1 MGYPI
6 ETYHG
11 GYNLSP
17 RREAV
22 RYIVVHY
29 VGDGTSAA
37 GSARR
42 NCVYFA
48 GGDRQASAHY
58 FIDDGSIYEYADP
71 SAHAAWHVG
80 DGHGRYGITNA
91 NSVGIEVCNNGGPY
105 TEAEIDR
112 LAWLVQRLMARFGVP
127 ADRVVRHYDASR
139 KMCPLYYVQHHDA
152 WVALHARI
160 TGGAVSGD
168 VATDSPGLG
177 DTSWTGPLMW
187 RELES
192 QLGLTP
198 TGTIS
203 GQSDYNRTKVQVRI
217 ERGLYDC
224 GYTRHG
230 STCVRALQ
238 GKLGV
243 EVDGQMGSGTV
254 KALQA
259 WLNDKVGTGLAVDGY
274 YGPATSSAV
283 GKALEAGRFRG

>member
-11 GYNLSP
+11 DYNLSP
-17 RREAV
+17 RRESV
-22 RYIVVHY
+22 RNIVVHY

-37 GSARR
+37 GSAKR
-42 NCVYFA
+42 NCMYFA
-48 GGDRQASAHY
+48 GGNRQASAHY
-58 FIDDGSIYEYADP
+58 FIDDEHIFEYADP
-71 SAHAAWHVG
+71 HKYAAWHVG
-80 DGHGRYGITNA
+80 DGHGRYGITNS
-91 NSVGIEVCNNGGPY
+91 NSIGIEVCNNGGPY

-112 LAWLVQRLMARFGVP
+112 LAWLVQKLMAEFGVP
-127 ADRVVRHYDASR
+127 AERVVRHYDASR

-168 VATDSPGLG
+168 VATDSSGLG

-224 GYTRHG
+224 GYTQHG

-238 GKLGV
+238 GKLGI
-243 EVDGQMGSGTV
+243 EVDGQMGHGTV
-254 KALQA
+254 KALQS
-259 WLNDKVGTGLAVDGY
+259 WLNDKVGAGLDVDGY

-283 GKALEAGRFRG
+283 GTALERGAFRA

>member
-22 RYIVVHY
+22 RFIVVHY

-58 FIDDGSIYEYADP
+58 FIDDASIYEYADP

-105 TEAEIDR
+105 TEAEVDR

-168 VATDSPGLG
+168 VATDSSGLG

-259 WLNDKVGTGLAVDGY
+259 WLNDKVGAGLAVDGY

>member
-1 MGYPI
+1 MGYTI
-6 ETYHG
+6 EKYHG
-11 GYNLSP
+11 KYNLNDRSV
-17 RREAV
+17 AV

-37 GSARR
+37 GSAKR
-42 NCVYFA
+42 NCMYFA
-48 GGDRQASAHY
+48 GGNRQASAHY
-58 FIDDGSIYEYADP
+58 FIDDGSIFEYADP
-71 SAHAAWHVG
+71 HAYATWHCG

-91 NSVGIEVCNNGGPY
+91 NSIGIEVCNNGGPY
-105 TEAEIDR
+105 TEAETDR
-112 LAWLVQRLMARFGVP
+112 LAWLVQKLMAEFGVP
-127 ADRVVRHYDASR
+127 AARVVRHYDASR

-168 VATDSPGLG
+168 VTPATQGLG

-192 QLGLTP
+192 QLGLSP

-224 GYTRHG
+224 GYTKHG

-243 EVDGQMGSGTV
+243 EVDGQMGGGTV
-254 KALQA
+254 KALQS
-259 WLNDKVGTGLAVDGY
+259 WLNDKVGAGLDVDGY
-274 YGPATSSAV
+274 YGPATSRAV
-283 GKALEAGRFRG
+283 GTALERGAFRA

>member
-1 MGYPI
+1 MGYSI
-6 ETYHG
+6 EKYHG
-11 GYNLSP
+11 KYNLNDRST
-17 RREAV
+17 AV

-37 GSARR
+37 GSAKR
-42 NCVYFA
+42 NCMYFA
-48 GGDRQASAHY
+48 GGNRQASAHY
-58 FIDDGSIYEYADP
+58 FIDDGSIFEYADP
-71 SAHAAWHVG
+71 HAYATWHCG

-91 NSVGIEVCNNGGPY
+91 NSIGIEVCNNGGPY
-105 TEAEIDR
+105 TEAETDR
-112 LAWLVQRLMARFGVP
+112 LAWLVQRLMAEFGVP
-127 ADRVVRHYDASR
+127 AERVVRHYDASR

-168 VATDSPGLG
+168 VTPATQGLG

-192 QLGLTP
+192 QLGLSP

-217 ERGLYDC
+217 ERGLYDS
-224 GYTRHG
+224 GYTKHG

-243 EVDGQMGSGTV
+243 EVDGQMGGGTV
-254 KALQA
+254 KALQS
-259 WLNDKVGTGLAVDGY
+259 WLNDKVGAGLDVDGY
-274 YGPATSSAV
+274 YGPATSRAV
-283 GKALEAGRFRG
+283 GTALERGAFRA

>member
-1 MGYPI
+1 MGYSI
-6 ETYHG
+6 EKYHG
-11 GYNLSP
+11 KYNLNDRST
-17 RREAV
+17 AV

-37 GSARR
+37 GSAKR
-42 NCVYFA
+42 NCMYFA
-48 GGDRQASAHY
+48 GGNRQASAHY
-58 FIDDGSIYEYADP
+58 FIDDGSIFEYADP
-71 SAHAAWHVG
+71 HAYATWHCG

-91 NSVGIEVCNNGGPY
+91 NSIGIEVCNNGGPY
-105 TEAEIDR
+105 TEAETDR
-112 LAWLVQRLMARFGVP
+112 LAWLVQRLMAEFGVP
-127 ADRVVRHYDASR
+127 AERVVRHYDASR

-168 VATDSPGLG
+168 VTPAIQGLG

-224 GYTRHG
+224 GYTKHG

-243 EVDGQMGSGTV
+243 EVDGQMGGGTV
-254 KALQA
+254 KALQS
-259 WLNDKVGTGLAVDGY
+259 WLNDKVGAGLDVDGY
-274 YGPATSSAV
+274 YGPATSRAV
-283 GKALEAGRFRG
+283 GTALERGAFRA